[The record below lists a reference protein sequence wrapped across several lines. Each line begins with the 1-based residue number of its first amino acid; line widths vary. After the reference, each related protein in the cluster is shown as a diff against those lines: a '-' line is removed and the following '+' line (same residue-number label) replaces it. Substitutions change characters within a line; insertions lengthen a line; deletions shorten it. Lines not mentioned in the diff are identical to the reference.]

1 MDLIILC
8 LLLASIEVAAFS
20 SATGSTT
27 TTRSAM
33 YYPSNHRLYAAVDP
47 TQQQQQQIDGE
58 VISESSSQSS
68 STNMKMYIPV
78 SFDEMVKQVSST
90 MEDAASTSNN
100 KKRQIIRIL
109 LPRSPDNDQFGTY
122 YEQNVIDPDP
132 SIYTDNALVLVPP
145 DESWQGGIMQLYR
158 SASLACQE
166 ILRRYSRN
174 APGGIVPRLQEDR
187 SFDESGVDGVG
198 LWLTQGA
205 TPSDDVSCF
214 VQPNQE
220 TIDGIEFI
228 TKQAGPDRLVVL
240 MNPQWRI
247 VDDALDSASKSGGV
261 LGQVAS
267 FLGGKGG
274 TLKRLDSMGFE
285 NIYVLEGYVCRGGNV
300 RLIKRFDTDW
310 FVFAENDDGTDFIE
324 VGSSPQRPTYQE
336 VDQMLES
343 NNITLKYARDIG
355 LAPKL

>member
-1 MDLIILC
+1 
-8 LLLASIEVAAFS
+8 
-20 SATGSTT
+20 
-27 TTRSAM
+27 M
-33 YYPSNHRLYAAVDP
+33 YVPR
-47 TQQQQQQIDGE
+47 
-58 VISESSSQSS
+58 
-68 STNMKMYIPV
+68 
-78 SFDEMVKQVSST
+78 SFDEMVKQVSAT
-90 MEDAASTSNN
+90 MEDAASSSNN
-100 KKRQIIRIL
+100 KKRQVIRIL

-132 SIYTDNALVLVPP
+132 SMYTDTSLVLVPP

-174 APGGIVPRLQEDR
+174 APGGVVPRLQEDR

-198 LWLTQGA
+198 LWMTQGA
-205 TPSDDVSCF
+205 TAADDVSCF

-220 TIDGIEFI
+220 TIEGIEFI
-228 TKQAGPDRLVVL
+228 TNQAGPDRVVVL

-261 LGQVAS
+261 LGQFAS

-300 RLIKRFDTDW
+300 RLIKKFDTDW

-324 VGSSPQRPTYQE
+324 VGISPQRPTYQE
-336 VDQMLES
+336 VDQMLDN

>member
-1 MDLIILC
+1 MRLGLST
-8 LLLASIEVAAFS
+8 LTLWLHFSNFKVAAFS
-20 SATGSTT
+20 PLSYSTMT
-27 TTRSAM
+27 TTRMTEDS
-33 YYPSNHRLYAAVDP
+33 S
-47 TQQQQQQIDGE
+47 
-58 VISESSSQSS
+58 SSSQQGINTEKT
-68 STNMKMYIPV
+68 STSTDVATTPKMYVPL
-78 SFDEMVKQVSST
+78 SLDEMVKQVSST
-90 MEDAASTSNN
+90 MEDAMTVN
-100 KKRQIIRIL
+100 KRRQILRIL
-109 LPRSPDNDQFGTY
+109 LPRSSDNDQFGSF
-122 YEQNVIDPDP
+122 YETNVIDPD
-132 SIYTDNALVLVPP
+132 SSTYIDTILVPP
-145 DESWQGGIMQLYR
+145 DETWQGGIMQLYR
-158 SASLACQE
+158 AASLACQE

-174 APGGIVPRLQEDR
+174 AQGGVVPRLQEDR

-205 TPSDDVSCF
+205 TAADDVSCF

-220 TIDGIEFI
+220 TIEGIEFI
-228 TKQAGPDRLVVL
+228 TNQAGPDRVVVL

-261 LGQVAS
+261 LGQFAS

-300 RLIKRFDTDW
+300 RLIKKFDTDW

-324 VGSSPQRPTYQE
+324 VGISPQRPTYQE
-336 VDQMLES
+336 VDQMLDN